1 MRKMKKA
8 AMGLLLVVML
18 LLTGCVQTCATPL
31 CNNDSQ
37 RGRDLCERCRGIF
50 DDIQDIENLFRR

>member
-1 MRKMKKA
+1 
-8 AMGLLLVVML
+8 MGLLLVVML